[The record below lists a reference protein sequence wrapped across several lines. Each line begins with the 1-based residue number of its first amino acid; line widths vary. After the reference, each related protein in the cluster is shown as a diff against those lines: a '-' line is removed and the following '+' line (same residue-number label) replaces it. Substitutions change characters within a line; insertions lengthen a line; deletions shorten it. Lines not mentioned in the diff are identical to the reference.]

1 MKVLFLC
8 SQNRLRSP
16 TAEAVFCEYPGV
28 DAESAGLNRGADNP
42 VSGEL
47 IGWADIIFVMERRHK
62 SKLSKDFKPY
72 LKNSRV
78 ITLDIPDDYDY
89 MDAALVKRLK
99 RKVTRYLVK
108 T

>member
-1 MKVLFLC
+1 MNVLFVC

-16 TAEAVFCEYPGV
+16 TAEAVFCEYSGV
-28 DAESAGLNRGADNP
+28 EAESAGLNKGADNP

-47 IGWADIIFVMERRHK
+47 IRWADIIFVMERRHK
-62 SKLSKDFKPY
+62 NKLSKNFRQY

-89 MDAALVKRLK
+89 MDAALVSLLK
-99 RKVTRYLVK
+99 TKVTRYLVK